1 MLSIDDT
8 MHNIESLLNV
18 LNKQFKLGKT
28 LYDCASILKVPK
40 GMTPVI
46 HKNDINIHEM
56 LLIKI
61 INADKNRNIHQNKMV
76 AVGVDELMT
85 RNSW

>member
-1 MLSIDDT
+1 MI
-8 MHNIESLLNV
+8 
-18 LNKQFKLGKT
+18 
-28 LYDCASILKVPK
+28 
-40 GMTPVI
+40 PVI

>member
-1 MLSIDDT
+1 MLSIDET
-8 MHNIESLLNV
+8 MYDIESLLINV
-18 LNKQFKLGKT
+18 LNKQCKLGKI
-28 LYDCASILKVPK
+28 LHDCASTLKVPK
-40 GMTPVI
+40 DMTPVI

-61 INADKNRNIHQNKMV
+61 IRNIHQNKMV